1 MRALSQAAMLI
12 PGPGVEKVDGR
23 NLVFRS
29 PGRLGKPM
37 RVICSWLP
45 TLALLLCAVCAGTC
59 LGQVPS
65 PPTPTGPPGSVSLP
79 VVIEL
84 FTSEGCSSCP
94 PADEFL
100 RKLDTLQPVAGV
112 QVIVLSEHVNYWDH
126 DGWKDPNSSAA
137 LTDRQTDYER
147 ALHLGTP
154 YTPQFIVDGAK
165 EFHLNDPHQLEA
177 VFQEAAAAPKTP
189 VRIGAV
195 NIDSADPPVLRTR
208 VEADAVGDKH
218 SPEVFLAVAL
228 DRVDSD
234 VLKGEN
240 SGRHWV
246 HVAVVQQIAKIG
258 KLRKGEGFAEDV
270 QLKLKPGTNPTNIRV
285 VAFVQAPGTGR
296 LLGAAL
302 WKSEH

>member
-1 MRALSQAAMLI
+1 
-12 PGPGVEKVDGR
+12 
-23 NLVFRS
+23 
-29 PGRLGKPM
+29 M

-218 SPEVFLAVAL
+218 NPEVFLAVAL

>member
-1 MRALSQAAMLI
+1 MRI
-12 PGPGVEKVDGR
+12 
-23 NLVFRS
+23 
-29 PGRLGKPM
+29 
-37 RVICSWLP
+37 ICAWLP
-45 TLALLLCAVCAGTC
+45 SSALLCAALLGICS
-59 LGQVPS
+59 GQVLSPS
-65 PPTPTGPPGSVSLP
+65 PPSSTPGTLTPI
-79 VVIEL
+79 VVEL

-137 LTDRQTDYER
+137 LTDRQTEYER
-147 ALHLGTP
+147 ALHLSTP
-154 YTPQFIVDGAK
+154 YTPQFIVGGVR
-165 EFHLNDPHQLEA
+165 EFHLNDPHQLETA
-177 VFQEAAAAPKTP
+177 FQEAAAAPKTP

-195 NIDSADPPVLRTR
+195 NIDSGDSPVLRTR
-208 VEADAVGDKH
+208 VEADAVPDKH
-218 SPEVFLAVAL
+218 TPEVFLAVAL
-228 DRVDSD
+228 DHVDSD

-240 SGRHWV
+240 SGRRLV

-258 KLRKGEGFAEDV
+258 KLQKGEGFAEDV
-270 QLKLKPGTNPTNIRV
+270 QLKLKPGTNPSNIRV